1 MNTAPATFDELI
13 ATWGI
18 QRLADDFGVNYST
31 VNAMKQRNSIP
42 SRWWPILLDKAR
54 ARGVK
59 VSQRSLYAIQQNS
72 NEARAAKRQS
82 EAA

>member
-1 MNTAPATFDELI
+1 MSEAPDTFDDLI
-13 ATWGI
+13 AAWGI

-42 SRWWPILLDKAR
+42 SKWWPKLLEKAR
-54 ARGVK
+54 SRGVK
-59 VSQRSLYAIQQNS
+59 ITQRSMYAIQQRS
-72 NEARAAKRQS
+72 DQARAAKRR